1 MKTIK
6 KKTPVLTFDKVFPD
20 CDTAHTYEVSLGT
33 QRLGHVSY
41 EQAGGAVLIT
51 DLYVNPEFDSF
62 GVELQILDA
71 LIASD
76 EVFMISIV
84 TPLSKAST
92 YERAGFVCDPSSV
105 LLHKKK

>member
-1 MKTIK
+1 MRTIK
-6 KKTPVLTFDKVFPD
+6 KKTPVLTFDEVFPD

-41 EQAGGAVLIT
+41 EQAGGSVLIT
-51 DLYVNPEFDSF
+51 DLYINPEFDTF

-84 TPLSKAST
+84 APLSKAST

-105 LLHKKK
+105 LLHKTK